1 MKTKRFVKKLPLRY
15 GFVFKDPKDANEFYQ
30 FINVKLSGYR
40 EWKDANLP
48 FQVEETNFYLSF
60 YEVEK
65 TTKTL
70 NLLPIIIDER
80 LKDKGYDPLLSEYH
94 NSRKGQWYLLLTV
107 SDDALLDGL
116 SPKHPRYKALI
127 SYLEDLRK
135 EYLNTNN
142 YIDQFFQK

>member
-1 MKTKRFVKKLPLRY
+1 MKTKRFVKQLPLRY
-15 GFVFKDPKDANEFYQ
+15 CFVFKDPKDVNEFYQ
-30 FINVKLSGYR
+30 FINIKLSGYR

-48 FQVEETNFYLSF
+48 FQIEETNFNLSF
-60 YEVEK
+60 YEVVK

-70 NLLPIIIDER
+70 NLLPILIDER
-80 LKDKGYDPLLSEYH
+80 LKEKSYVPLLSEHH
-94 NSRKGQWYLLLTV
+94 NSLRGQLFLVLTV

-116 SPKHPRYKALI
+116 SPKHPHCIAIVK
-127 SYLEDLRK
+127 YLEDLRK

>member
-30 FINVKLSGYR
+30 FINVKLSDYG

-48 FQVEETNFYLSF
+48 FQIEETNFYLSI

-70 NLLPIIIDER
+70 NLLP
-80 LKDKGYDPLLSEYH
+80 S
-94 NSRKGQWYLLLTV
+94 
-107 SDDALLDGL
+107 
-116 SPKHPRYKALI
+116 
-127 SYLEDLRK
+127 
-135 EYLNTNN
+135 
-142 YIDQFFQK
+142 